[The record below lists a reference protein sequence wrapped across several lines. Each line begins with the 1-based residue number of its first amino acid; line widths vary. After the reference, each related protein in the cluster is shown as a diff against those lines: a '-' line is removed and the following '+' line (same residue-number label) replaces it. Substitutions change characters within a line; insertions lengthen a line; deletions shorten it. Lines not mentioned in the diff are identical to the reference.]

1 MAWKPPF
8 RYLGFTHTFR
18 AYTFDNAVDWR
29 NLTVLL
35 FCQRNHEYEYTR
47 KKRKEYTGICDNECC
62 YTDFS
67 VSIPLFVRYLLRL
80 GENAYLLAEIVI
92 VVSEAVVYFL
102 LFTPKHKVKF
112 IIYAII
118 ANLSSFLS
126 GEVLWL
132 VFDYPVIFR

>member
-1 MAWKPPF
+1 MNMNTLGKNGKNILVF
-8 RYLGFTHTFR
+8 VITNVVTQIFLYLSL
-18 AYTFDNAVDWR
+18 Y
-29 NLTVLL
+29 L
-35 FCQRNHEYEYTR
+35 F
-47 KKRKEYTGICDNECC
+47 G
-62 YTDFS
+62 
-67 VSIPLFVRYLLRL
+67 YLLRL

-132 VFDYPVIFR
+132 VFDHPVIFR